1 MQISGVRDKEATPGT
16 ALCLLCVSLLVV
28 RNLLA
33 SVTTIHSDIPSNEW
47 EVILQGLRYWEAMR
61 HIPLNQLFA
70 WMGKSI
76 HLFLHTLSLFWT
88 APYTQCLEGPLQ
100 VTETYPRLEFLI

>member
-1 MQISGVRDKEATPGT
+1 MQISGVRDKEAKPRT
-16 ALCLLCVSLLVV
+16 ASCLLYVSLLV

-33 SVTTIHSDIPSNEW
+33 NVTTIYSGISSNEW

-61 HIPLNQLFA
+61 NIPLNQLFA

-88 APYTQCLEGPLQ
+88 VPYTQCLEGPLP
-100 VTETYPRLEFLI
+100 VTETHPTLELLI